1 MITISSNTAKQC
13 KYKTPQRTNLLKKK
27 SYNISSEKVQKSKTR
42 KENQPRKTNKQTIIT
57 TTKKQAKNPPKNP
70 KVIFLVQ
77 FSEWFFT
84 SNLPA
89 SLSSEIC
96 FASTIHLIYGMML
109 SIMCHFFVKTL
120 VFIEFVKAISFS
132 ILFIFRISAMRLF
145 KFMNFFFWTYTQIT
159 GRILKYK

>member
-145 KFMNFFFWTYTQIT
+145 KFMNFFFWTYTHIT

>member
-109 SIMCHFFVKTL
+109 SIMGHFFVKTL

-145 KFMNFFFWTYTQIT
+145 KFMNFFFWTYTHIT